1 MATAEEIFR
10 EAMTLS
16 PEVRAELAERL
27 IDSLAEDVSSEI
39 SSAHLAEVRRRIAD
53 VESGEA
59 ELIPG
64 DEVSAQVRQLLDA
77 RLADMK
83 RHPDDQSPWPDVKER
98 LERLDDQE
106 GIAEALERDA
116 EIEADPSQAITLAR
130 LNSEIRNRRKRVR
143 AADDRQ

>member
-1 MATAEEIFR
+1 MATSEDIIR
-10 EAMTLS
+10 VAMTLS
-16 PEVRAELAERL
+16 LEVRAELSERL
-27 IDSLAEDVSSEI
+27 LGSLAEDVSPEI
-39 SSAHLAEVRRRIAD
+39 TNVQLVEVRRRIAE
-53 VESGEA
+53 VESDDA

-83 RHPDDQSPWPDVKER
+83 RYPDDQSPWPEVKER
-98 LERLDDQE
+98 LEWLDDE
-106 GIAEALERDA
+106 VLEALERDA

-130 LNSEIRNRRKRVR
+130 LNSEIRNRRKQVR